1 MNNLSTMFL
10 KKFVELLKKLHVNIP
25 FIEAIIQMPSY
36 VKYLKEILTNKRK
49 IDDDVDTAGL
59 TEECSAIIQNK
70 MPAKLKDP

>member
-49 IDDDVDTAGL
+49 IDDDVDTVGL
-59 TEECSAIIQNK
+59 TEEYSAIIQNK